1 MTINVTRDTL
11 ETKIRLT
18 LSTDTLTTEINTGV
32 GFFDH
37 MLTLFAFHAQLGLNV
52 EVEGDTHI
60 DDHHTVED
68 TGIVLGQALRQL
80 TEDKRGLTRYG
91 HAFVPMDE
99 SLSQVILDLSNRP
112 FLVYEAQYNREQING
127 FATENVE
134 EFCRALAME
143 ARVTLHVKNLYGRNA
158 HHQIESIF
166 KALGQALK
174 MALTKQG
181 DRLPS
186 TKGVL

>member
-1 MTINVTRDTL
+1 MTITLSRDTL
-11 ETKIRLT
+11 ETKIHLS
-18 LSTDTLTTEINTGV
+18 LSTEVLAVEIDTGV

-37 MLTLFAFHAQLGLNV
+37 QLTLFAFHANVGLKV
-52 EVEGDTHI
+52 SVVGDTQI

-68 TGIVLGQALRQL
+68 TGIVLGQALLKL
-80 TEDKRGLTRYG
+80 TEDKRGMRRYG

-112 FLVYEAQYNREQING
+112 FLVYEATYNRVVVNG

-134 EFCRALAME
+134 EFLRAVAME
-143 ARVTLHVKNLYGRNA
+143 ARLTLHVKNLYGRNA

-166 KALGQALK
+166 KAFGQALK
-174 MALTKQG
+174 MAMTIEG